1 MLELSIVRREE
12 WLAQTFR
19 KDLTERNLEKTR
31 MKIMLSSSPS
41 LVFHKKLTISDLK
54 IKYVFY
60 PNGDQT
66 WTASVGVLT

>member
-19 KDLTERNLEKTR
+19 KDLSERNLEKT

-41 LVFHKKLTISDLK
+41 LVFHKKAHNIRFENQIHILS
-54 IKYVFY
+54 
-60 PNGDQT
+60 
-66 WTASVGVLT
+66 